1 MGSVGLVMKMKR
13 MKRKRSE
20 KLLFF
25 MGRRGIDFHS
35 VYNECGEWFGVSFS

>member
-20 KLLFF
+20 RLLFF
-25 MGRRGIDFHS
+25 MGRRGDRFPSS
-35 VYNECGEWFGVSFS
+35 VK